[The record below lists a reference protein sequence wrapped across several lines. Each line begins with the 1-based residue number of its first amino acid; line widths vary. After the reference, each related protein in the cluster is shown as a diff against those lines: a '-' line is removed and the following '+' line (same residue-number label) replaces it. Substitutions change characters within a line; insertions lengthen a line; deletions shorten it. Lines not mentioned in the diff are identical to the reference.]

1 LAKKPARNQKM
12 HWRSS
17 FGATVLLALVALH
30 WSPLIG
36 LASSETTVAGDG
48 REQSNGP
55 STRLGFPEALSK
67 LNAMLEYNIREFP
80 VQGGANVDM
89 IEMVD
94 LFSSVQPD
102 KDYCS
107 NKTLIEQARYAIRY
121 LTYREPDGY
130 IYKIVTN
137 QLDICV
143 KELEEQFEREFE
155 SLNESTREH
164 FESFVKEDHSK
175 HDLFRLSKNALV
187 DKLRRLIGSAEGTE
201 VGHPEIGR
209 GFLDACAETT
219 DRLAGLM
226 RVREDYKSYTIV
238 SKEYWPHIRFCDF
251 CQALIGLDL
260 VKQLDWAHKR
270 MVSRVGAIFR
280 DLGEQGAE
288 TTSNEREKSDGQREG
303 SVVEAAIKLAEAYL
317 NAKLHY
323 ERFQFQSALYNLE
336 NNCELALMSADDFI
350 LMHEIKGGGE
360 LEPSVEQ
367 KLGYIKEC
375 EAYVKLGPKT
385 LVERVKKA
393 AAAGQRNELI
403 AKVTSCFGKS
413 KRD

>member
-1 LAKKPARNQKM
+1 VIHYRNRKM
-12 HWRSS
+12 SWRSS
-17 FGATVLLALVALH
+17 FSATVLLTLVALH

-36 LASSETTVAGDG
+36 LASSETTTAGDG
-48 REQSNGP
+48 REQSTGP
-55 STRLGFPEALSK
+55 STHLPEALSK
-67 LNAMLEYNIREFP
+67 LNAALEYKMRQ
-80 VQGGANVDM
+80 QGGGVEVDT

-107 NKTLIEQARYAIRY
+107 NKTFIEQAHYAKHY
-121 LTYREPDGY
+121 LPYRKPDRY
-130 IYKIVTN
+130 IYKIITK

-143 KELEEQFEREFE
+143 NELEEQFEREFE
-155 SLNESTREH
+155 SLKESTRKH
-164 FESFVKEDHSK
+164 FESFVKEDHGK
-175 HDLFRLSKNALV
+175 HDYFLLPTNTLLN
-187 DKLRRLIGSAEGTE
+187 KLRRVIGSPEGTE
-201 VGHPEIGR
+201 VGNPEIGR

-226 RVREDYKSYTIV
+226 RVREDYKFYTIV

-260 VKQLDWAHKR
+260 VKQLDWVHKNL
-270 MVSRVGAIFR
+270 VLKVDTIFR
-280 DLGEQGAE
+280 DLGEQG

-303 SVVEAAIKLAEAYL
+303 PIVEAAIKLAEAYL
-317 NAKLHY
+317 NAKRYH
-323 ERFQFQSALYNLE
+323 ERLEFQSRLYHLKNECEFALIK
-336 NNCELALMSADDFI
+336 ADNFI
-350 LMHEIKGGGE
+350 LMHKIKDGGE

-385 LVERVKKA
+385 LVGRVKKA

-403 AKVTSCFGKS
+403 ASHVLFRQK
-413 KRD
+413 